1 MPEEDPDFQIAPMID
16 ILLVLLIFFMTIS
29 STQVLQSNEQV
40 KLPVAAKAK
49 DPKEG
54 EGDGSAIINIV
65 WVPLGNAGQITYNEL
80 TVTDAA
86 GIVAP
91 LRDAISKSPKI
102 RVIIRADRQAPYS
115 FVRPVLV
122 AVGQAGSSNI
132 TFSVINKDDN

>member
-16 ILLVLLIFFMTIS
+16 ILLVLLVFFMSIS

-40 KLPVAAKAK
+40 KLPVAAKGK
-49 DPKEG
+49 DAEEG
-54 EGDGSAIINIV
+54 AIINV
-65 WVPLGNAGQITYNEL
+65 LWVPLGNAGQITYNEL
-80 TVTDAA
+80 TVNDAA

-91 LRDAISKSPKI
+91 LRDAISKNPTL

-115 FVRPVLV
+115 FVRPLLV

-132 TFSVINKDDN
+132 TFSVINKDDE